1 MTFMLRLT
9 KNISKDML
17 FPEKAKSNREGS
29 AQIQVA
35 KKLFDKHKGPVM
47 FFFVLLYF
55 SAVLKFFFIIIFSG
69 LEVVIISMVFFK
81 DLADLLPKRAVGIKK

>member
-35 KKLFDKHKGPVM
+35 KKLFDKHKGSVM

-55 SAVLKFFFIIIFSG
+55 SAVLIFFFIIIF
-69 LEVVIISMVFFK
+69 FFRFRSRYNI
-81 DLADLLPKRAVGIKK
+81 DGFL

>member
-1 MTFMLRLT
+1 MLRLT

-17 FPEKAKSNREGS
+17 FPEKPKSNREGS

-55 SAVLKFFFIIIFSG
+55 SAVLKFFFIIFFSG

>member
-55 SAVLKFFFIIIFSG
+55 SAVLKFFFIIIF
-69 LEVVIISMVFFK
+69 FFRFRSRYNIAGF
-81 DLADLLPKRAVGIKK
+81 L